1 MNISSF
7 PQVKRNP
14 RTLLLRAIAYIG
26 LYDLALRL
34 RLAIQRPLPFGRYR
48 SELRFYRGLIR
59 PGSLCFDVG
68 ANLGL
73 KTSLFLDAG
82 ARVIAIEPQP
92 ACVDVLRR
100 DYGHRSGVT
109 VVASAVGAA
118 EGEAELFLCD
128 QSSTTSSMSRRF
140 ISGGRFAETSTWR
153 RKIIVPT
160 TTLDALISEYGVPDY
175 CKIDVEGYEANVLA
189 GLSHPLP
196 LISFEF
202 SREFMDDA
210 RACASRLEAIGLSR
224 FDCALN
230 HSSRMLVGEW
240 VSADALFARL
250 VALDDPLLVG
260 EVYARSDAPP

>member
-48 SELRFYRGLIR
+48 SELRFY
-59 PGSLCFDVG
+59 
-68 ANLGL
+68 
-73 KTSLFLDAG
+73 
-82 ARVIAIEPQP
+82 
-92 ACVDVLRR
+92 LRR